1 MGKEILLAKEN
12 LNTIFIVIINI
23 ILKGLRAVLV
33 LQNYGKS
40 FHIGKM
46 S

>member
-23 ILKGLRAVLV
+23 ILKGLGAVHV